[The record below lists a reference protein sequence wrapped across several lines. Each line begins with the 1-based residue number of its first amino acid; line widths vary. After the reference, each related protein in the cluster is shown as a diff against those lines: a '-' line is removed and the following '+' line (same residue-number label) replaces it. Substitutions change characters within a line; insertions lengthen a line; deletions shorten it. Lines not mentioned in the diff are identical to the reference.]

1 MNLPTLV
8 PLAIAVVSAA
18 VVFTFVTNI
27 SRILSLR
34 RHSALGLVNKFAPT
48 AASPTSESARSGR
61 YAANFGLPKSVLQSA
76 GKLGERLS
84 LWFSRRAVTNRY
96 QNWLAAK
103 LQSSGSYGPDA
114 IFTFWGS
121 KIVSSI
127 IGLLTGF
134 ALIYRGLADA
144 LLATVIGALAGFVL
158 PDVSLIR
165 KARKRAD
172 EIEKQLPDVVDL
184 MRLCLLAG
192 LSFEATTA
200 RISVALDGPLAEE
213 IGSLNLAV
221 RLGKSRL
228 QALAE
233 LMERSESKQLRQVIG
248 ALMQVERLGVSINA
262 ALTELARE
270 SREIRRANLREKGQK
285 VAVKILMPLLFCFLP
300 AMMIIVLGPALVD
313 LVTVLGSL

>member
-1 MNLPTLV
+1 MNLPELV

-18 VVFTFVTNI
+18 VVFAFVTTI
-27 SRILSLR
+27 SRVLSLR

-48 AASPTSESARSGR
+48 SARSSSESAGSSKF
-61 YAANFGLPKSVLQSA
+61 AANFRLPKSVLQST

-84 LWFSRRAVTNRY
+84 LWFSRRAVANRY
-96 QNWLAAK
+96 QVWLADK
-103 LQSSGSYGPDA
+103 LKSAGSFGPDA
-114 IFTFWGS
+114 LFALWGS
-121 KIVSSI
+121 KIVASI
-127 IGLLTGF
+127 IGLLAGF

-165 KARKRAD
+165 KARKRTD

-233 LMERSESKQLRQVIG
+233 LLERSESKQLGQVIG
-248 ALMQVERLGVSINA
+248 ALMQVERLGVSVNA

-285 VAVKILMPLLFCFLP
+285 VAVKILMPLLLCFLP